1 MSETD
6 IFRIYTCDCQDDFDV
21 VSCFDGSKFRSM
33 MCTSERAIRDA
44 SQYPVVAS
52 TWHVGGDRRY
62 HGTEEVTD
70 GGRFTTSL
78 ELDQKLYHLAR
89 LRIDSV
95 AKGDAG
101 EYRAVA
107 KNKHGQGVATI
118 NLNFEGGD
126 RLK

>member
-1 MSETD
+1 MKE
-6 IFRIYTCDCQDDFDV
+6 
-21 VSCFDGSKFRSM
+21 
-33 MCTSERAIRDA
+33 
-44 SQYPVVAS
+44 
-52 TWHVGGDRRY
+52 
-62 HGTEEVTD
+62 
-70 GGRFTTSL
+70 GGRFNTSL

>member
-1 MSETD
+1 MVQSFWVWED
-6 IFRIYTCDCQDDFDV
+6 
-21 VSCFDGSKFRSM
+21 K
-33 MCTSERAIRDA
+33 MCTSERATRDA
-44 SQYPVVAS
+44 SQYPAVAS
-52 TWHVGGDRRY
+52 TWNVDGDRRY
-62 HGTEEVTD
+62 HGTEEVKD
-70 GGRFTTSL
+70 GGRFNTSL

>member
-1 MSETD
+1 MSARPRARESNRKIGGYTD
-6 IFRIYTCDCQDDFDV
+6 TL
-21 VSCFDGSKFRSM
+21 
-33 MCTSERAIRDA
+33 RARA
-44 SQYPVVAS
+44 
-52 TWHVGGDRRY
+52 RRY
-62 HGTEEVTD
+62 HGTEEVKE
-70 GGRFTTSL
+70 GGRFNTSL

-107 KNKHGQGVATI
+107 RNKHGQGVATI